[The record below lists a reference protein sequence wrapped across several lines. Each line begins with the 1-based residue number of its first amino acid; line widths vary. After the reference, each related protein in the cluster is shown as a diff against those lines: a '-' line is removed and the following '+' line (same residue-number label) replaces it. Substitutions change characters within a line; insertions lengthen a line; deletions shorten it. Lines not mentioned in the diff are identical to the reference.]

1 MSNLNKICS
10 YCKKEFSRSD
20 SCVRHIKTCK
30 LRIKKQEEKNIETL
44 EETIAQKNKELEE
57 ILAQKDEEIFFLK
70 DIIEHLKKTNTNTTN
85 NIKNLN
91 IIQVISKLDPI
102 DFEDVSNNIHF
113 LNDKYIDQGIEGFA
127 EFLCQHPYKEKFI
140 TSDHSRNT
148 FCFRTSNNILIKD
161 PEATLLINK
170 SLKNNADIIL
180 EKASVRKKYWK
191 NQIDDEIDDDFQ
203 EKEIKNNKNLKDL
216 LEITQKAKDDI
227 TIKTKEIKDAVNI
240 LKKYGI
246 ETIQKV
252 LE

>member
-1 MSNLNKICS
+1 MNNNNFCEF
-10 YCKKEFSRSD
+10 CKKEFSRKD
-20 SCVRHIKTCK
+20 NCVRHVKTCK

-57 ILAQKDEEIFFLK
+57 ILAQKDEEIVFLK

-148 FCFRTSNNILIKD
+148 FCFRTSNNNLIKD

-216 LEITQKAKDDI
+216 LKITQKAKDDI